1 MTLPC
6 CISSANDI
14 DELTAPVVAT
24 RVPEVPVPFF
34 LQRDPV
40 VRDVLTVFDKQPDA
54 NEEEVVPKEPG
65 ALRHVLI
72 EDFNKLVAEPALLL
86 QSPAPA
92 RITEHQTSAKFDG
105 PDQEEVNPELSAV
118 FREICDKPCNQ

>member
-1 MTLPC
+1 MMLPW

-14 DELTAPVVAT
+14 DELTAPVVAR

-40 VRDVLTVFDKQPDA
+40 VRDALAVFDKQPDA
-54 NEEEVVPKEPG
+54 DEEEVVPKEPG
-65 ALRHVLI
+65 ALRNILI
-72 EDFNKLVAEPALLL
+72 EDVNELVAEPALLL

-92 RITEHQTSAKFDG
+92 RVTERRTSAKFDG
-105 PDQEEVNPELSAV
+105 PDREEVNPELFAV
-118 FREICDKPCNQ
+118 FREICDKPGNQ